1 MWLPRT
7 PGENKA
13 MTDQTPLD
21 PTSAGRYA
29 EGCGPALRQ
38 ARERAGLSLQEV
50 GSQLKMPVRVVQALE
65 EENWQVLGAPVFL
78 RGQLRSY
85 ARLLKV
91 DIEPYLE
98 RADLQ
103 GVRPVEL
110 VSHSHTPRYQRVL
123 ESVARRAVYV
133 VITAAI
139 AVPVWVATQSHLGQG
154 SQATASLDVVPA
166 PAAPAEQGDVAGKPP
181 AAASTQAAP
190 YVASLT
196 PLPRNGASGL
206 TLRMT
211 GDSWVQIDAPG
222 GVNLEYGLLKAGEE
236 RSFRNGEV
244 GRVVLGN
251 AAAVVVQQAGSTVDL
266 TPYKRAN
273 IARFAVSSD
282 GSLAPVAN

>member
-1 MWLPRT
+1 
-7 PGENKA
+7 

-21 PTSAGRYA
+21 PPSAGRYA
-29 EGCGPALRQ
+29 EGCGPVLRQ
-38 ARERAGLSLQEV
+38 AREHAGLSLQEV

-65 EENWQVLGAPVFL
+65 DENWQVLGAPVFL

-85 ARLLKV
+85 ARLLKI

-103 GVRPVEL
+103 GVRPAEL
-110 VSHSHTPRYQRVL
+110 VSRSHTPHYQRVL
-123 ESVARRAVYV
+123 ESIGRRAVYV

-139 AVPVWVATQSHLGQG
+139 AVPVWVATQSHLGG
-154 SQATASLDVVPA
+154 SSQATASLDVVPQ
-166 PAAPAEQGDVAGKPP
+166 PAASAEQSAAKPP
-181 AAASTQAAP
+181 AAAGAQAAP

-196 PLPRNGASGL
+196 PLPRNGGNGL
-206 TLRMT
+206 ALRMT

-222 GVNLEYGLLKAGEE
+222 GANLEYGLLKAGEE

-251 AAAVVVQQAGSTVDL
+251 AAAVEVQQAGSTVDL

>member
-1 MWLPRT
+1 
-7 PGENKA
+7 

-21 PTSAGRYA
+21 LPSAGRYA
-29 EGCGPALRQ
+29 EGCGSLLRQ
-38 ARERAGLSLQEV
+38 ARERAGLTLQEV

-85 ARLLKV
+85 AKLLKV

-98 RADLQ
+98 RVDLQ
-103 GVRPVEL
+103 GVRPAEL
-110 VSHSHTPRYQRVL
+110 VSRSHTPRYQRVL

-139 AVPVWVATQSHLGQG
+139 AVPVWVATQSHLKES
-154 SQATASLDVVPA
+154 SQTTASLDVVPA
-166 PAAPAEQGDVAGKPP
+166 SAVSAGQSAGADKSSPSVAGV
-181 AAASTQAAP
+181 QAAP

-196 PLPRNGASGL
+196 PLPRNGSNGL
-206 TLRMT
+206 SLRMT

-222 GVNLEYGLLKAGEE
+222 GANLEYGLLKAGEE
-236 RSFRNGEV
+236 RSFRSGEV

-251 AAAVVVQQAGSTVDL
+251 AAAVEVQQGGSTVDL

-282 GSLAPVAN
+282 GSLAPVAD

>member
-1 MWLPRT
+1 
-7 PGENKA
+7 

-166 PAAPAEQGDVAGKPP
+166 PAASAEQGGVAGKPP

>member
-1 MWLPRT
+1 
-7 PGENKA
+7 

-29 EGCGPALRQ
+29 EGCGSALRQ
-38 ARERAGLSLQEV
+38 ARQRAELSLQEV

-65 EENWQVLGAPVFL
+65 EENWQVLGAPVFV

-85 ARLLKV
+85 ARLLKIDV
-91 DIEPYLE
+91 EPYLE

-110 VSHSHTPRYQRVL
+110 VSHSHTPRYQRLL

-154 SQATASLDVVPA
+154 SSQATASLDVVPT
-166 PAAPAEQGDVAGKPP
+166 PAASAEQSAAGKQPV
-181 AAASTQAAP
+181 AAGAQAAP

-196 PLPRNGASGL
+196 PLPRNGSIGL

-222 GVNLEYGLLKAGEE
+222 GVNLEHGLLKAGEE

-251 AAAVVVQQAGSTVDL
+251 AAAVEVQQAGSTVDL

>member
-1 MWLPRT
+1 
-7 PGENKA
+7 

-29 EGCGPALRQ
+29 EGCGSALRQ
-38 ARERAGLSLQEV
+38 ARQRAELSLQEV

-65 EENWQVLGAPVFL
+65 EENWQVLGAPVFV

-91 DIEPYLE
+91 DVEPYLE

-103 GVRPVEL
+103 GVRPAEL

-154 SQATASLDVVPA
+154 SSQATASLDVVPA
-166 PAAPAEQGDVAGKPP
+166 PAASVEPGAAGKQT
-181 AAASTQAAP
+181 AAAGTQAAP

-196 PLPRNGASGL
+196 PLPRNGGNGL

-222 GVNLEYGLLKAGEE
+222 GVNLEHGLLKAGEE

-244 GRVVLGN
+244 ARVVLGN
-251 AAAVVVQQAGSTVDL
+251 AAAVEVQQAGSTVDL

>member
-1 MWLPRT
+1 
-7 PGENKA
+7 

-29 EGCGPALRQ
+29 EGCGFALRQ
-38 ARERAGLSLQEV
+38 ARQHAELSLQEV

-65 EENWQVLGAPVFL
+65 DENWQALGAPVFV

-85 ARLLKV
+85 AKLLKIDV
-91 DIEPYLE
+91 EPYLE

-103 GVRPVEL
+103 SVRPVEL

-154 SQATASLDVVPA
+154 SSQATASLDVVPA
-166 PAAPAEQGDVAGKPP
+166 PSASAEQNAAGKPP
-181 AAASTQAAP
+181 AAAGAQAAP

-196 PLPRNGASGL
+196 PLPRNGGGGL

-222 GVNLEYGLLKAGEE
+222 GVNLEHGLLKAGEE
-236 RSFRNGEV
+236 RSFRKGEV

-251 AAAVVVQQAGSTVDL
+251 AAAVEVQQAGSTVDL

>member
-1 MWLPRT
+1 
-7 PGENKA
+7 

-21 PTSAGRYA
+21 LPSAGRFA
-29 EGCGPALRQ
+29 EGCGSLLRQ
-38 ARERAGLSLQEV
+38 ARERAGLTLQEV

-85 ARLLKV
+85 AKLLRV

-98 RADLQ
+98 RVDLQ
-103 GVRPVEL
+103 GVRPAEL
-110 VSHSHTPRYQRVL
+110 VSRSHTPRYQRVL

-139 AVPVWVATQSHLGQG
+139 AVPVWVATQSHLKES
-154 SQATASLDVVPA
+154 SQTTASLDVVPA
-166 PAAPAEQGDVAGKPP
+166 SAVSAGQSAGADKSSPSVAGV
-181 AAASTQAAP
+181 QAAP

-196 PLPRNGASGL
+196 PLPRNGGNGL
-206 TLRMT
+206 SLRMT

-222 GVNLEYGLLKAGEE
+222 GANLEYGLLKAGEE
-236 RSFRNGEV
+236 RSFRSGEV

-251 AAAVVVQQAGSTVDL
+251 AAAVEVQQGGSTVDL

-282 GSLAPVAN
+282 GSLAPVAD

>member
-1 MWLPRT
+1 
-7 PGENKA
+7 

-21 PTSAGRYA
+21 LPSAGRYA
-29 EGCGPALRQ
+29 EGCGSLLRQ
-38 ARERAGLSLQEV
+38 ARERAGLTLQEV

-85 ARLLKV
+85 AKLLRV

-98 RADLQ
+98 RVDLQ
-103 GVRPVEL
+103 GVRPAEL
-110 VSHSHTPRYQRVL
+110 VSRSHTPRYQRVL

-139 AVPVWVATQSHLGQG
+139 AVPVWVATQSHLKES
-154 SQATASLDVVPA
+154 SQTTASLDVVPTR
-166 PAAPAEQGDVAGKPP
+166 AASPGQSASAGSVAG
-181 AAASTQAAP
+181 AQAAP

-196 PLPRNGASGL
+196 PMLRNDGTNGL
-206 TLRMT
+206 SLRMT

-222 GVNLEYGLLKAGEE
+222 GANLEYGLLKAGEE
-236 RSFRNGEV
+236 RSFRSGEV

-251 AAAVVVQQAGSTVDL
+251 AAAVEVQHAGSTVDL
-266 TPYKRAN
+266 TP
-273 IARFAVSSD
+273 
-282 GSLAPVAN
+282 

>member
-1 MWLPRT
+1 
-7 PGENKA
+7 

-21 PTSAGRYA
+21 VPSAGRYA
-29 EGCGPALRQ
+29 EGCGSLLRQ
-38 ARERAGLSLQEV
+38 AREHAGLSLQEV

-85 ARLLKV
+85 AKLLKV

-98 RADLQ
+98 RVDLQ
-103 GVRPVEL
+103 GVRPAEL
-110 VSHSHTPRYQRVL
+110 VSRSHTPRYQRVL

-139 AVPVWVATQSHLGQG
+139 AVPVWVATQSHLKG
-154 SQATASLDVVPA
+154 SDQTTASLDVVPA
-166 PAAPAEQGDVAGKPP
+166 SAVLDGQSASVDKPSASVAN
-181 AAASTQAAP
+181 TQAAP

-196 PLPRNGASGL
+196 PLPRNGTNGL
-206 TLRMT
+206 SLRMI

-222 GVNLEYGLLKAGEE
+222 GANLEYGLLKAGEE
-236 RSFRNGEV
+236 RSFRSGEV

-251 AAAVVVQQAGSTVDL
+251 AAAVEVQQAGSTVDL

-282 GSLAPVAN
+282 GSLAPVAD

>member
-1 MWLPRT
+1 
-7 PGENKA
+7 

-29 EGCGPALRQ
+29 EGCGSALRQ
-38 ARERAGLSLQEV
+38 ARERAELSLQEV
-50 GSQLKMPVRVVQALE
+50 GGQLKMPVRVVQALE
-65 EENWQVLGAPVFL
+65 DENWQALGAPVFV

-98 RADLQ
+98 RAELQ

-139 AVPVWVATQSHLGQG
+139 AVPVWVATQSHLGQSS

-166 PAAPAEQGDVAGKPP
+166 PAVSIEQGAAEAGKPP
-181 AAASTQAAP
+181 AVAGAPAAP

-196 PLPRNGASGL
+196 PLPRNSASGL

-222 GVNLEYGLLKAGEE
+222 GANLEYGLLKAGEE

-251 AAAVVVQQAGSTVDL
+251 AAAVEVQHAGSTVDL

>member
-1 MWLPRT
+1 
-7 PGENKA
+7 

-85 ARLLKV
+85 ARLLKI

-103 GVRPVEL
+103 GVRPAEL

-154 SQATASLDVVPA
+154 SSQATASLDVVPA
-166 PAAPAEQGDVAGKPP
+166 PAVSVDQSAAAGKPP
-181 AAASTQAAP
+181 AVAGAQAAP

-196 PLPRNGASGL
+196 PLPRNGGSGL

-222 GVNLEYGLLKAGEE
+222 GVNLEHGLLKAGEE

-251 AAAVVVQQAGSTVDL
+251 AAAVEVQQAGSTVDL

>member
-1 MWLPRT
+1 
-7 PGENKA
+7 
-13 MTDQTPLD
+13 
-21 PTSAGRYA
+21 
-29 EGCGPALRQ
+29 
-38 ARERAGLSLQEV
+38 
-50 GSQLKMPVRVVQALE
+50 
-65 EENWQVLGAPVFL
+65 
-78 RGQLRSY
+78 
-85 ARLLKV
+85 LLKI

-103 GVRPVEL
+103 GVRPAEL
-110 VSHSHTPRYQRVL
+110 VSHSHTPRYQRML

-154 SQATASLDVVPA
+154 SSQATASLDVVPA
-166 PAAPAEQGDVAGKPP
+166 PAASVDQSAAAGKPP
-181 AAASTQAAP
+181 AVAGAQAAP

-196 PLPRNGASGL
+196 PLPRNGGNGL

-222 GVNLEYGLLKAGEE
+222 GVNLEHGLLKAGEE

-251 AAAVVVQQAGSTVDL
+251 AAAVEVQQAGSTVDL